1 MKNVAVLPAT
11 PAADGNYGA
20 EVRSTELC
28 SNKERQG
35 RAARGAFPNSPAVA
49 LAGRGAVLSP
59 RERNARLLELRLRS
73 PGLRSPLLALLFL
86 PACSSSSLSW
96 ISGVMIS
103 NETNMLRTEFPSTNT
118 SDVSI
123 AHMTAQDT
131 RCSMRMR
138 KSWTEQCVWDRGRG
152 EAFLTSELICVSVC
166 VSGLS
171 TNNIVKTFFFSFFF
185 FGGGEPQPCH
195 SDRKRTTN

>member
-11 PAADGNYGA
+11 LAADGNYGA

-28 SNKERQG
+28 SNKEPQG

-59 RERNARLLELRLRS
+59 RERNARLLELRLHS
-73 PGLRSPLLALLFL
+73 PGLHSPLLALLFL
-86 PACSSSSLSW
+86 PACFSSSLSW

-118 SDVSI
+118 SDVSV

-131 RCSMRMR
+131 RCSMQMR
-138 KSWTEQCVWDRGRG
+138 KSWTERYVWDRGRG
-152 EAFLTSELICVSVC
+152 EA
-166 VSGLS
+166 
-171 TNNIVKTFFFSFFF
+171 
-185 FGGGEPQPCH
+185 
-195 SDRKRTTN
+195 